1 MKIDK
6 LLFWGLIMAVTIYV
20 VCHLGFTN
28 NTFEN
33 FVAGVNEY
41 VETGGCYGNVK
52 HKSMPSTHKLVEN
65 PTAAVYGH
73 TLPDKE
79 YTDAPLSEEEEAL
92 FMFGKNKC
100 SPDCC
105 PSTYTCSGGCVC
117 TTEEQ
122 RNRIHGRQ

>member
-1 MKIDK
+1 MKIDRI
-6 LLFWGLIMAVTIYV
+6 LFWGIIVALSFYV

-33 FVAGVNEY
+33 FVAGVNDY
-41 VETGGCYGNVK
+41 VETGGCYGNVI
-52 HKSMPSTHKLVEN
+52 HEQTPSTHKLVKK
-65 PTAAVYGH
+65 TSAVYGH

-79 YTDAPLSEEEEAL
+79 YTDAPLAEDEKPL

-100 SPDCC
+100 SPECC

-122 RNRIHGRQ
+122 RKQIHGRN

>member
-1 MKIDK
+1 MKIDRI
-6 LLFWGLIMAVTIYV
+6 LFWGIIVALSFYV

-33 FVAGVNEY
+33 FVAGVNDY

-52 HKSMPSTHKLVEN
+52 YEQKPSTHKLVEK
-65 PTAAVYGH
+65 TSTVYGH

-79 YTDAPLSEEEEAL
+79 YTDAPLAEESERL

-100 SPDCC
+100 SPECC

-122 RNRIHGRQ
+122 RKQIHGRQ

>member
-1 MKIDK
+1 MKIDRI
-6 LLFWGLIMAVTIYV
+6 LFWGIIVALSFYV

-41 VETGGCYGNVK
+41 VETGGCYGNVIHEQKPSK
-52 HKSMPSTHKLVEN
+52 HKLLEKTSTVF
-65 PTAAVYGH
+65 GH
-73 TLPDKE
+73 TVPIKKH
-79 YTDAPLSEEEEAL
+79 TNAPLADEGERL

-100 SPDCC
+100 SPECC

-122 RNRIHGRQ
+122 RKQIHGRQ

>member
-1 MKIDK
+1 MKIDRI
-6 LLFWGLIMAVTIYV
+6 LFWGIIVALSFYV

-41 VETGGCYGNVK
+41 VETGGCYGNMK
-52 HKSMPSTHKLVEN
+52 HELKPSTHELVKK
-65 PTAAVYGH
+65 TAAVYGH

-79 YTDAPLSEEEEAL
+79 YTDAPLAEDEEPL

-122 RNRIHGRQ
+122 RKQIQGRR

>member
-1 MKIDK
+1 MKIDRI
-6 LLFWGLIMAVTIYV
+6 LFWGIIVALSFYV
-20 VCHLGFTN
+20 LCHLGITN

-52 HKSMPSTHKLVEN
+52 HEQKPSTHELVEK
-65 PTAAVYGH
+65 TSAVYGH

-79 YTDAPLSEEEEAL
+79 YVDAPLAEEEERL

-122 RNRIHGRQ
+122 RKQIHGRQ

>member
-6 LLFWGLIMAVTIYV
+6 ILFWGIIMVLSLYV

-33 FVAGVNEY
+33 FVAGVDEY

-52 HKSMPSTHKLVEN
+52 YEQKPSSHELLKKTS
-65 PTAAVYGH
+65 TVYGH
-73 TLPDKE
+73 TLPDKK
-79 YTDAPLSEEEEAL
+79 YTDAPLGEDDEAL
-92 FMFGKNKC
+92 FVFGKNKC

-122 RNRIHGRQ
+122 RTQLNGR

>member
-1 MKIDK
+1 MKIDR
-6 LLFWGLIMAVTIYV
+6 LLFWGVVMVLTLYV

-33 FVAGVNEY
+33 FVAGVDEY
-41 VETGGCYGNVK
+41 VETGGCYGNIK
-52 HKSMPSTHKLVEN
+52 HNSKPSTHSLVEN

-73 TLPDKE
+73 TLPDKK
-79 YTDAPLSEEEEAL
+79 YTDAPLGEGEEPL
-92 FMFGKNKC
+92 FVFGKNKC

-122 RNRIHGRQ
+122 RNKIQGRQ